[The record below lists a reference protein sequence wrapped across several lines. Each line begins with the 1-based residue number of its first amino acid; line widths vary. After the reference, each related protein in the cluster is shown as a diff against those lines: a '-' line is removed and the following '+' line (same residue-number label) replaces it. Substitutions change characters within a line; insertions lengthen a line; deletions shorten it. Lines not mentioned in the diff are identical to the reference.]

1 MSDRRPVTAAFID
14 LLEITTL
21 PIGDHTAPT
30 EVAGKPWAIVYSIPG
45 GALRDDNL
53 AAVENGIDLIYQV
66 TSVGRRRDQAEWMAD
81 LVRTT
86 VMART
91 SSGFT
96 TAWPAMTGLSVADR
110 QLLGGLGGVEPSGQ
124 SPHELW
130 SVAERFLIRLFRT

>member
-1 MSDRRPVTAAFID
+1 VSDRRPVTAAFIE
-14 LLEITTL
+14 LLETTGL
-21 PIGDHTAPT
+21 PIGDHVAPG

-53 AAVENGIDLIYQV
+53 AAVEKGTDLVYQV

-81 LVRTT
+81 RARTT
-86 VMART
+86 VIART

-96 TAWPAMTGLSVADR
+96 TAWPMMTGAEAADR
-110 QLLGGLGGVEPSGQ
+110 QLLGGLGGAEPSGKA
-124 SPHELW
+124 PHQVW